1 MLNYLVLSLFLVIIV
16 LAVLFDNDINNLK
29 LELMELSNFVYD
41 IADKLDN
48 LFKRDRHGTLRPKV
62 DLLDDEFN
70 KFEIDVWNHFRMLQE
85 KIEKLKKTE
94 VDNLNDLSE
103 KTER

>member
-1 MLNYLVLSLFLVIIV
+1 MFNRLK
-16 LAVLFDNDINNLK
+16 DDINDLK
-29 LELMELSNFVYD
+29 SELNELSNFVYGEAGKVND
-41 IADKLDN
+41 
-48 LFKRDRHGTLRPKV
+48 LFVRDSHKTLRPKV

-85 KIEKLKKTE
+85 KIEKLGKAE
-94 VDNLNDLSE
+94 VDDLSE